1 MVAIG
6 SEWATTLTA
15 GMVGVVSV
23 VGMISVVS
31 PVGAQLNAGYLN
43 KEMDGATMMTW
54 LQGDY
59 GRFDHTPPVE
69 RAEGEEFAPKLME
82 GCHGLA
88 V

>member
-23 VGMISVVS
+23 VGMVS
-31 PVGAQLNAGYLN
+31 LVGAQLNAGYLN

-54 LQGDY
+54 FS
-59 GRFDHTPPVE
+59 R
-69 RAEGEEFAPKLME
+69 
-82 GCHGLA
+82 
-88 V
+88 